1 MSGIHRLHAIFSSL
15 QGEGR
20 NVGRPATFVRFS
32 GCNLACKWCDT
43 HKDERMTYTAEQ
55 ILEKVREHTNKS
67 VIITGGEPTIQKDL
81 GELVSTLKDAGYWVA
96 LETNGVRAPSCAE
109 LFDYIAV
116 SPKPDYFSR
125 YMDNLMIREANEV
138 RIVATT
144 DEIVGFCRSMRARI
158 KATDYYISPLE
169 TEGRMHYRRALN
181 LLTKLKKAMPDL
193 MPPWS
198 LSIQMHKVIGVR

>member
-1 MSGIHRLHAIFSSL
+1 MAIFHLHAIFSSL

-20 NVGRPATFVRFS
+20 NAGRPATFVRFA

-43 HKDERMTYTAEQ
+43 HKDERMTLTAED
-55 ILEKVREHTNKS
+55 IVKRVREHSSKS
-67 VIITGGEPTIQKDL
+67 VIITGGEPTVQKGLDV
-81 GELVSTLKDAGYWVA
+81 LVRALKDAGYWVA
-96 LETNGVRAPSCAE
+96 LETNGVRAPVGAE
-109 LFDYIAV
+109 LFDYISV

-125 YMDNLMIREANEV
+125 YMDNLMLREANEV

-144 DEIVGFCRSMRARI
+144 DEIVGFCRSMRNRI
-158 KATDYYISPLE
+158 KANDYYISPLE

-181 LLTKLKKAMPDL
+181 LLVKLNKVMSDVNPQWA
-193 MPPWS
+193 

>member
-1 MSGIHRLHAIFSSL
+1 MAIFHLHTVFSSL

-20 NVGRPATFVRFS
+20 NVGRPATFVRLS

-43 HKDERMTYTAEQ
+43 HKDERMTCTAEE
-55 ILEKVREHTNKS
+55 IVKKVGEHSNKS
-67 VIITGGEPTIQKDL
+67 VIITGGEPTVQKDL
-81 GELVSTLKDAGYWVA
+81 DVLVRELKDAGYWVA
-96 LETNGVRAPSCAE
+96 LETNGVRAPTGAE
-109 LFDYIAV
+109 LFDYISV

-125 YMDNLMIREANEV
+125 YMDNIMIREANEV

-144 DEIVGFCRSMRARI
+144 DEIVGFCRSMRNRI

-169 TEGRMHYRRALN
+169 TDGRMHYRRALN
-181 LLTKLKKAMPDL
+181 LLVKLNKVMSDAN
-193 MPPWS
+193 PPWA

>member
-1 MSGIHRLHAIFSSL
+1 MAIFHLHAIFSSL

-20 NVGRPATFVRFS
+20 NAGRPATFVRFA

-43 HKDERMTYTAEQ
+43 HKGERMTLTAED
-55 ILEKVREHTNKS
+55 IVKRVREHSSKS
-67 VIITGGEPTIQKDL
+67 VIITGGEPTVQKGLDV
-81 GELVSTLKDAGYWVA
+81 LVRALKDAGYWVA
-96 LETNGVRAPSCAE
+96 LETNGVRAPVGAE
-109 LFDYIAV
+109 LFDYISV

-125 YMDNLMIREANEV
+125 YMDNLMLREANEV

-144 DEIVGFCRSMRARI
+144 DEIVGFCRSMRNRI
-158 KATDYYISPLE
+158 KANDYYISPLE

-181 LLTKLKKAMPDL
+181 LLVKLNKVMSDVNPQWA
-193 MPPWS
+193 

>member
-1 MSGIHRLHAIFSSL
+1 MATFHLHTIFSSL

-43 HKDERMTYTAEQ
+43 HKDERMSCTAEE
-55 ILEKVREHTNKS
+55 IVKKVGEYSNKS
-67 VIITGGEPTIQKDL
+67 VIITGGEPTVQKDL
-81 GELVSTLKDAGYWVA
+81 DVL
-96 LETNGVRAPSCAE
+96 VRAPACAG
-109 LFDYIAV
+109 LFDYISV

-181 LLTKLKKAMPDL
+181 LLTKLKKGMPDA